1 MEKTE
6 EKFKN
11 DQEIKNIIKEL
22 YIKQKNSQYL
32 FNEQRR
38 TLKKYNLQEKI
49 QREEIRIIKEKEESK
64 NNDIFNDAIQKLAA
78 CHLIGFEPLTVIRQ
92 KILNKIQT
100 KYNINKENMT
110 QLTNYFESNTESDK
124 ELEIKRKEK
133 QIEVLENILLD
144 NKKFDYKEV
153 DKNTIIKVK
162 NEIKNYEK
170 ELTIKAS
177 QNDDE
182 DDLNNIDQL
191 LLKEQE
197 ENNINKMQEEDDP
210 IDNEYDEDLKI
221 KISNFINCDNNIK
234 DGDKKIEEDINQFNK
249 EIFDEIKKEM
259 KDEIKEENKI
269 EEEKICHIDEY
280 NEFNSSILNNLAWK
294 LKYQKK
300 LSDFDNQILLYVTHS
315 VIDELNCAKK
325 NKRDFNFIISP
336 QDLMKF
342 LKEFHIEKINESLSN
357 SNDVPKKSV
366 SASPNTNSQL

>member
-32 FNEQRR
+32 YNEKRR

-49 QREEIRIIKEKEESK
+49 QREEIRIIKDDEEEK

-78 CHLIGFEPLTVIRQ
+78 RHMIGFEPLTVIRQ
-92 KILNKIQT
+92 KILNKIQS
-100 KYNINKENMT
+100 KYNINEENMT
-110 QLTNYFESNTESDK
+110 ILTNYFESNAEDDN
-124 ELEIKRKEK
+124 ELETKRKEK
-133 QIEVLENILLD
+133 QIETLEIILSD
-144 NKKFDYKEV
+144 NTKFDYKEI
-153 DKNTIIKVK
+153 DKATIIKVK
-162 NEIKNYEK
+162 SELKNYEK

-177 QNDDE
+177 QIEEE
-182 DDLNNIDQL
+182 DNLNNIDQF
-191 LLKEQE
+191 LLKDQN
-197 ENNINKMQEEDDP
+197 ENNINLMQEEDNYDSM
-210 IDNEYDEDLKI
+210 DNEYDEDLKI
-221 KISNFINCDNNIK
+221 KISNYILEDKDEKKLDETIN
-234 DGDKKIEEDINQFNK
+234 EFNK
-249 EIFDEIKKEM
+249 GILDEIKNEM
-259 KDEIKEENKI
+259 NEEMKEENKI

-342 LKEFHIEKINESLSN
+342 LKEFHVEKMSDSFSN
-357 SNDVPKKSV
+357 SNDAPKKSV